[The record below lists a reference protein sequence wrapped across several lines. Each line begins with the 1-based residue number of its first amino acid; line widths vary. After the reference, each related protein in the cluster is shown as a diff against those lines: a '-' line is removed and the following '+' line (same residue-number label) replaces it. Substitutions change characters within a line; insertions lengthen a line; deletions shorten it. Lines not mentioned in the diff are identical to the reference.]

1 MFGNQKRITDPP
13 HATVE
18 ADNIALTVNLLPDG
32 PRVCL
37 PELSLIAALFEDA
50 VRCVHRTSRGVTHR
64 QFLDAVEWIA
74 SERDDWPFA
83 FVHVCSFLGVD
94 AAAVR
99 KRLRIGGSP
108 KQALLGL

>member
-1 MFGNQKRITDPP
+1 MFGNQKRITDPT

-50 VRCVHRTSRGVTHR
+50 VRCVRRASRGVTHR
-64 QFLDAVEWIA
+64 QFLDAVEWIG
-74 SERDDWPFA
+74 SERGDWPFA
-83 FVHVCSFLGVD
+83 FVNVCGFLGVN
-94 AAAVR
+94 AAAVP

-108 KQALLGL
+108 RQAPLGL